1 MKLVPVTYRIPEDLN
16 ERLAYAA
23 IKRKTTRQAI
33 VTEAIER
40 LLDKLEAD
48 KSDEEEQ

>member
-1 MKLVPVTYRIPEDLN
+1 MKLVPVTYRIPEELN

-23 IKRKTTRQAI
+23 IERKTTRQAI

-40 LLDKLEAD
+40 WLNELEAD
-48 KSDEEEQ
+48 NSEDR